1 MVLYWLCSLPIGE
14 AGDAAERAWA
24 RLHGIAGGAAA
35 AYRFRLPEAL
45 RVGTLDALL
54 ALSDDLAKANA
65 ATEGA
70 VNKVRRQLYELAL
83 AGEGAA
89 PALRVE
95 GLAPEAFLQRFAWDE
110 AKYPS
115 RRPPADTLR
124 AVGETV
130 ARLDEG
136 LKTRGA
142 EYAAVRAALAAAAR
156 RAGGSL
162 AVRDLSAAVPPAAL
176 VATENLTTLVVV
188 VPKAARADWF
198 SSYEHLAGY
207 VVPRSSAVVAE
218 DGEHLAA
225 TVVLFR
231 RAADE
236 FRAAARARGFQAKEL
251 PAAAPPAPA
260 PAGGEAGGEAA
271 AGGAGAEAAA
281 PAREGAAAELARL
294 EAEAGAKRGALQAW
308 CLAAYAEA
316 FSAWIHV
323 LAVRVFVES
332 VLRYGLPPRFL
343 AVLLR
348 PEARQK
354 AALRAALAANFGDV
368 GGHHFAADAG
378 GGGSGGGGD
387 DLFSYVS
394 FTLSI
399 EEEGGV

>member
-14 AGDAAERAWA
+14 AGDGADRAWA
-24 RLHGIAGGAAA
+24 RLRGVAGGAAA

-65 ATEGA
+65 AAEGA

-124 AVGETV
+124 AVGETI

-198 SSYEHLAGY
+198 SSYEHLTGY

-231 RAADE
+231 RVADE
-236 FRAAARARGFQAKEL
+236 FRAAARACGFQAKEL
-251 PAAAPPAPA
+251 PAAAAA
-260 PAGGEAGGEAA
+260 AVAGEDAGGEAA

-294 EAEAGAKRGALQAW
+294 EAEARAKRGALQAW

-378 GGGSGGGGD
+378 GGGGGGGGGD
-387 DLFSYVS
+387 DLFPYVS
-394 FTLSI
+394 FTLNI